1 MQRRAERAVKSSSME
16 LELGARAYPLASCT
30 SMQIFLLAFTFMFT
44 FMFTHID
51 YLTHVDRDVFTYTY
65 IHLVDRETECLL
77 GFDS

>member
-1 MQRRAERAVKSSSME
+1 MQRRVERAVKSSSME

-44 FMFTHID
+44 HID

-65 IHLVDRETECLL
+65 IHLVDRETERLL